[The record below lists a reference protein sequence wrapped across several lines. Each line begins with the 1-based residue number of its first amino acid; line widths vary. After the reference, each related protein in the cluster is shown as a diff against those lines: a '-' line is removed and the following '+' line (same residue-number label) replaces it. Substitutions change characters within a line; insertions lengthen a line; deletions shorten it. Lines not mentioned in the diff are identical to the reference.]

1 MNINKQRK
9 LMIAKFLQKKRR
21 VAVWIVVLV
30 AAVTALIPASV
41 PSAVLAPDAQS
52 FAELYEAG
60 VDISTLEDKSAN
72 ITEKLLVHD
81 KDSDEKVAYLTFD
94 DGPTAMTE
102 RVLDTLSEYG
112 VKATFFVLGETASY
126 HPEIL
131 KRVYE
136 EGHSIGNH
144 TYSHDYDVVYGTR
157 EQFENE
163 LIKWEETVGEIIG
176 KENVQKLLRFPGGSK
191 DDWKYIYRMIAGEMG
206 YKFVDWNALNGDADG
221 QPFSHERCME
231 EIYYWCGDTG
241 DVIILM
247 HDSAKKVIT
256 ADMLPE
262 IIEFLMDEGY
272 TFDKIEVN

>member
-1 MNINKQRK
+1 MNKDRK
-9 LMIAKFLQKKRR
+9 IMIAKFLRKKRR
-21 VAVWIVVLV
+21 VAVWIVILV
-30 AAVTALIPASV
+30 AVAIAATAMFSVSSPVIAPEASLY
-41 PSAVLAPDAQS
+41 AGI
-52 FAELYEAG
+52 YEAG
-60 VDISTLEDKSAN
+60 VDIASLENKDAN
-72 ITEKLLVHD
+72 LTEKLLVHD
-81 KDSDEKVAYLTFD
+81 KHSDEKVAYLTFD

-102 RVLDTLSEYG
+102 RVLDVLDEYG

-126 HPEIL
+126 HPDIL
-131 KRVYE
+131 KRVHE

-163 LIKWEETVGEIIG
+163 LLKWEETVGGIIG

-191 DDWKYIYRMIAGEMG
+191 DDWKYIYRMIASEMG